1 MLGFYTNF
9 PKTLHKKASFSTST
23 SNRRLQQLLIE
34 TAFKLNNRAF
44 QSEEIATPSL
54 RRCSVIFE
62 FGVAED
68 NDFNYLDAQE
78 KSTLLK
84 TIKRKPLQIMDFL
97 CIIRSYKIKNG
108 QKAPLRFDYY
118 MLRFQFKKR
127 LMGMQ
132 ICHEKGP
139 MHTSPEELISLIIS
153 KINGSSARKVLKPT
167 GEEF

>member
-97 CIIRSYKIKNG
+97 CIIRYYKTEQ
-108 QKAPLRFDYY
+108 QKKAALRFDYY
-118 MLRFQFKKR
+118 MLRVVFNKNLVEMRVF
-127 LMGMQ
+127 
-132 ICHEKGP
+132 HEKGP
-139 MHTSPEELISLIIS
+139 MHMSPEELVEFITG
-153 KINGSSARKVLKPT
+153 KINTASSKKILKT
-167 GEEF
+167 SIS

>member
-9 PKTLHKKASFSTST
+9 PKTLHKKASFSTSA

-34 TAFKLNNRAF
+34 TVFKLNNKAF

-54 RRCSVIFE
+54 RQCSVIFE
-62 FGVAED
+62 FGIAED

-97 CIIRSYKIKNG
+97 CIIRYYKTEQ
-108 QKAPLRFDYY
+108 QKKAALRFDYY
-118 MLRFQFKKR
+118 MLRVAFNKNLVEMRVF
-127 LMGMQ
+127 
-132 ICHEKGP
+132 HEKGP
-139 MHTSPEELISLIIS
+139 MHMSPEEFVEFVTG
-153 KINGSSARKVLKPT
+153 KINTASSKKILKT
-167 GEEF
+167 SIS